1 MEHGAWCLQQTGF
14 TGLLKAGCRFDVRVR
29 QVATRPAPVLEFL
42 RMVICSCS
50 NQGLFSLSLFFFL
63 LFAQDWMKGTA
74 TTQDKTK
81 KGTRQCMFGL
91 GVCWYFFFC
100 FCFCPTGQGAKELIA
115 YRSSKWVQSRRVGIS
130 SWKMRIMRDPGW
142 LPQASMDVHHAM
154 LYSTVQWRPGLA
166 RGPPKPQLNI
176 KPSSAHATCRK
187 SGAQPTVHKAG
198 RQAPSLV
205 REQTTDRQ
213 PGAKRTVKS

>member
-1 MEHGAWCLQQTGF
+1 
-14 TGLLKAGCRFDVRVR
+14 
-29 QVATRPAPVLEFL
+29 
-42 RMVICSCS
+42 
-50 NQGLFSLSLFFFL
+50 
-63 LFAQDWMKGTA
+63 MKGTA

-81 KGTRQCMFGL
+81 KKGPVSACLAWASVGN
-91 GVCWYFFFC
+91 FFC

-142 LPQASMDVHHAM
+142 LPQASMGVHHAM